1 LSPLLRAVPGVSFS
15 GEAVAV
21 TTYTAMEIMVFSLP
35 FRIKHDDLCNFVCY
49 FLAVHISCMVD

>member
-1 LSPLLRAVPGVSFS
+1 VSFS

-35 FRIKHDDLCNFVCY
+35 FRIKHDDLYNFVCY